1 MSRMMVM
8 AAIFELFGERA
19 KPAPAA
25 VHALR
30 MEHAPDCARIHAQSF
45 SRGWSAEDF
54 QALLADPATCA
65 DAASI
70 GSPRRLLGFAVSRIA
85 ADQAEILTIAVDAAA
100 RRRGAGRALLQAH
113 LAHLAERRARSLF
126 LEVDA
131 QNAAALALYARFG
144 FRQVGERRAYYARA
158 DGSRA
163 NALILRR
170 ELG

>member
-1 MSRMMVM
+1 MSRMMDM

-19 KPAPAA
+19 RPAPPT

-30 MEHAPDCARIHAQSF
+30 MQHAPDCARVHASSF
-45 SRGWSAEDF
+45 ARGWSAEDF
-54 QALLADPATCA
+54 HAMLADPSTCA
-65 DAASI
+65 DGISI

-85 ADQAEILTIAVDAAA
+85 ADEAEILTIAVDAAA
-100 RRRGAGRALLQAH
+100 RRRGAGRALLQVH
-113 LAHLAERRARSLF
+113 LARLAELRAKSLF

-144 FRQVGERRAYYARA
+144 FSQVGERRAYYARA
-158 DGSRA
+158 DGGKAS
-163 NALILRR
+163 ALILRR